1 MVNYTES
8 EKILYYQNHPE
19 LVRKSYP
26 ARKPVV
32 RKFQRAISRAAPKA
46 SLRRKSYPAR
56 KPVMKRVDKSLD
68 ITYMSPF
75 DKFSVPPINNNS
87 AGNFTTINSV
97 SRFNIQTS
105 TTGSI
110 IFIYNPSSR
119 TIHQAGA
126 WSSSTGNLISGI
138 TSPSFRFTSD
148 TPTNYKPLR
157 AAIRIK
163 NVTENQQIGGLVR
176 ILQSSSPI
184 DITFLASNSFAL
196 TSGSS
201 ESLLDLVT
209 SNSHSREYT
218 AMTLGTHNCE
228 QIISPATMSAYN
240 SYGDQF
246 SITTGV
252 VAFQEA
258 FESTKSDMA
267 MNSVIMIFEQT
278 SSVNSYSITLCAQNA
293 LRYPANSILQ
303 EMSKPNS
310 KGDQSQVDKVHEA
323 LLKNGS
329 NMIVS

>member
-8 EKILYYQNHPE
+8 EKNAYYQAHPE

-32 RKFQRAISRAAPKA
+32 RKFQRAMPKA

-56 KPVMKRVDKSLD
+56 KPVMKRTVDKSLD
-68 ITYMSPF
+68 LTYMSPF
-75 DKFSVPPINNNS
+75 DKVLPPINNNS
-87 AGNFTTINSV
+87 QGNFTTITSV

-105 TTGSI
+105 TSSSI

-119 TIHQAGA
+119 TIHQASA
-126 WSSSTGNLISGI
+126 WDSGTGNLVSGI

-157 AAIRIK
+157 AGIRIK
-163 NVTENQQIGGLVR
+163 NVTQNQETGGLIR
-176 ILQSSSPI
+176 ILQTSSPI

-201 ESLLDLVT
+201 SSLIDLVN

-218 AMTLGTHNCE
+218 AMNLANTNSE
-228 QIISPATMSAYN
+228 QIIAPATMAAYN
-240 SYGDQF
+240 SYGEEF
-246 SITTGV
+246 SAVTGV
-252 VAFQEA
+252 SAYQAAFDN
-258 FESTKSDMA
+258 TKNDMA
-267 MNSVIMIFEQT
+267 MNSVIIIFEQT
-278 SSVNSYSITLCAQNA
+278 SSVNTYSLTLCAQNG
-293 LRYPANSILQ
+293 LRYPANTILGEMAKAHPKGQQ
-303 EMSKPNS
+303 EL
-310 KGDQSQVDKVHEA
+310 VDKVHEA